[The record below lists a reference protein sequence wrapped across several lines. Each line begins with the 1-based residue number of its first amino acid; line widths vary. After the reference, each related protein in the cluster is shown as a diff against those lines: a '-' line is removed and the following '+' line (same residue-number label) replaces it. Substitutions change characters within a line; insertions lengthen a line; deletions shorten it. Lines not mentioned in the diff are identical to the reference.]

1 MGNVVDSA
9 IPENVIPSITIDA
22 SNVFA
27 ATIVRLLADLTINLS
42 SDEDAGEKFLDLS
55 QLSVEI
61 EKWREEN
68 LTKCVS

>member
-1 MGNVVDSA
+1 MSNVVNSD
-9 IPENVIPSITIDA
+9 ITENAIPSITIDA
-22 SNVFA
+22 SNVFS

-55 QLSVEI
+55 QLSVEM